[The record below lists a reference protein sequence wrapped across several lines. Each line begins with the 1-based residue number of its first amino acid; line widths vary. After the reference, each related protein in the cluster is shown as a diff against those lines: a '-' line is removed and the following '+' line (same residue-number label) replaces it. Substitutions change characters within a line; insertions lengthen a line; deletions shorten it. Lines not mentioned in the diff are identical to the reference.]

1 MLSNNILPIHIWDL
15 PQNGQ
20 PIHSVVTIQYE
31 TRKYGVLFIAKW
43 VKEYVVMET
52 DKAVQYYLYSN
63 PCVPSE
69 AVCHVGKTQSG
80 RDHRASIAL
89 RLDREKC
96 VIVRR
101 PLTFSEHS
109 AFFLLYFTSGY
120 DAVDYS
126 IYNGTRRFIGRLTVK
141 TALFRSRRELSPT
154 ELCKGVYRGK
164 PKAIIH

>member
-69 AVCHVGKTQSG
+69 AVCQLARHKVAG
-80 RDHRASIAL
+80 I
-89 RLDREKC
+89 
-96 VIVRR
+96 
-101 PLTFSEHS
+101 
-109 AFFLLYFTSGY
+109 
-120 DAVDYS
+120 
-126 IYNGTRRFIGRLTVK
+126 
-141 TALFRSRRELSPT
+141 T
-154 ELCKGVYRGK
+154 ELASLYDWTGK
-164 PKAIIH
+164 SV